1 MYMYQ
6 CSLFYS
12 DRFDSF
18 FFFSVL
24 LYSFFSV
31 PQVREAELDRAIVE
45 TGDGLDD
52 VAAVAMFGEE
62 REAWEKE
69 QSQQQAL
76 ALKKQKQYQKA
87 LAKIQSGDYQIQ
99 VRWLKV

>member
-1 MYMYQ
+1 M
-6 CSLFYS
+6 
-12 DRFDSF
+12 
-18 FFFSVL
+18 
-24 LYSFFSV
+24 
-31 PQVREAELDRAIVE
+31 DRAVVE
-45 TGDGLDD
+45 TGEGLDE

-69 QSQQQAL
+69 QTQQQAL

-99 VRWLKV
+99 VRDVFLR